1 MESGSIT
8 TQFWPAFIPKSLIAF
23 RALAMA
29 EPELPP
35 RKETSKLKLDS
46 HVQNLSAFVLCM
58 YGNPSIFEL
67 PTTLTHHFIE
77 ICSIICK
84 KNQKTTDVIILFEHS
99 IFNRYGNMD
108 YTILMSPT
116 NFLLYSFINS

>member
-1 MESGSIT
+1 
-8 TQFWPAFIPKSLIAF
+8 
-23 RALAMA
+23 MA

-77 ICSIICK
+77 ICSIFCK
-84 KNQKTTDVIILFEHS
+84 KKKKKTTEKML
-99 IFNRYGNMD
+99 
-108 YTILMSPT
+108 
-116 NFLLYSFINS
+116 